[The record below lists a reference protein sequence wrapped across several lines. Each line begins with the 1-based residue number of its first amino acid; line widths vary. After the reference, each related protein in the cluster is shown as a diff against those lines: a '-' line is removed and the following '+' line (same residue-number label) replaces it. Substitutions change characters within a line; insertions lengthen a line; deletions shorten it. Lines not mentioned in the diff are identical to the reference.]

1 MSNETSPDIT
11 MMDGKDDER
20 FQRLAF
26 TEKLAELG
34 RLSVGIIHELN
45 TPLSVIV
52 SASQLLLREEELSEF
67 SREMVERIC
76 QEAERLSLMTRGVL
90 SFSRRAAE
98 SCSET
103 DVNRAIRDV
112 ADLLRFEA
120 RKRSVEVHEELDH
133 RIPMV
138 QGDANRFR
146 QIFMNLMM
154 NALQAMKEGGRLVLT
169 TAKGGDGAI
178 HVWVA
183 DTGPGIPLEISSTI
197 FEPFVTTKGPGEGT
211 GLGLY
216 ITRTL
221 VESLGGTVT
230 LTTAPGRGTSF
241 HLQFP
246 TQESA
251 VEADLPALPI
261 SPRTASSSL

>member
-1 MSNETSPDIT
+1 
-11 MMDGKDDER
+11 MDGTDDER

-90 SFSRRAAE
+90 TFSRRAE
-98 SCSET
+98 EPCSDT
-103 DVNRAIRDV
+103 DINRAIRDV
-112 ADLLRFEA
+112 VELLRFEA
-120 RKRSVEVHEELDH
+120 RKRSVEVLEELDH
-133 RIPMV
+133 RIPTV
-138 QGDANRFR
+138 HGDANRFR
-146 QIFMNLMM
+146 QIFMNLVM
-154 NALQAMKEGGRLVLT
+154 NALQAMDGGGRLVLT

-183 DTGPGIPLEISSTI
+183 DTGPGIPPEISATL
-197 FEPFVTTKGPGEGT
+197 FDPFVTTKGQGEGT

-216 ITRTL
+216 ITRNL
-221 VESLGGTVT
+221 VESLGGAVT
-230 LTTAPGRGTSF
+230 LSTAPGRGTSF

-246 TQESA
+246 TRESFVDA
-251 VEADLPALPI
+251 EL
-261 SPRTASSSL
+261 SPLSIPTRSAASPC